1 MQCFLTAMTKAAM
14 VPGVAVAAVAAT
26 AEAIAA
32 VYAASAFLYRLK
44 VCYPLPCVM
53 TVFSQRRCLCYQRHR
68 EEEQSSA
75 SYSGLVHIRQSVRKF
90 YKSIV
95 YLRSY
100 IYLFIMKTL
109 YSDSKLSTHA

>member
-26 AEAIAA
+26 TEAIAA

-53 TVFSQRRCLCYQRHR
+53 TVFSQRRCLCYQRHTVPQKG
-68 EEEQSSA
+68 EKTAKNPLSLIWLSNFFNA
-75 SYSGLVHIRQSVRKF
+75 FF
-90 YKSIV
+90 YN
-95 YLRSY
+95 YTPY
-100 IYLFIMKTL
+100 IDGF
-109 YSDSKLSTHA
+109 HG

>member
-1 MQCFLTAMTKAAM
+1 M

-44 VCYPLPCVM
+44 VCYPLPSVT
-53 TVFSQRRCLCYQRHR
+53 TVLSQRRCLCYQRHR

-75 SYSGLVHIRQSVRKF
+75 HA
-90 YKSIV
+90 
-95 YLRSY
+95 
-100 IYLFIMKTL
+100 
-109 YSDSKLSTHA
+109 STHLSPYSTI

>member
-1 MQCFLTAMTKAAM
+1 MTKAAM

-26 AEAIAA
+26 TEAIAA

-44 VCYPLPCVM
+44 VCYPLPSVT

-75 SYSGLVHIRQSVRKF
+75 PESALVYNKNPDWSLQWTWF
-90 YKSIV
+90 
-95 YLRSY
+95 L
-100 IYLFIMKTL
+100 IYLF
-109 YSDSKLSTHA
+109 LSWHKSIEQTVWLKNWKKK

>member
-14 VPGVAVAAVAAT
+14 VPGVAVAAT
-26 AEAIAA
+26 TEAIAA

-44 VCYPLPCVM
+44 VYYPLPSDP

-75 SYSGLVHIRQSVRKF
+75 P
-90 YKSIV
+90 
-95 YLRSY
+95 
-100 IYLFIMKTL
+100 FI
-109 YSDSKLSTHA
+109 D